1 MKRFEGKTMM
11 VVVRWYCR
19 VCSVVVLGVLSVLPL
34 VRAQQKD
41 VSRASACVPSDLAAL
56 IVADGPSVR
65 VSPVAE
71 LGGPQRSAPEHA
83 ENGPAILSP
92 FADRTAREAYKV
104 FEREAR
110 QGHPAAMV
118 NLAVS
123 SLAGRGTPPNAG
135 AALYWLQEAVNRGY
149 ALASYNLG
157 ILYFRGCGVQ
167 QDYAEALRFFDQA
180 SRRGDAASDV
190 NLGYM
195 YDHGLGVIQN
205 HAVAASWY
213 RQGAERGE
221 PQAQYNLADLYL
233 HGEGVPR
240 DEAVAL
246 AWFQKAALQG
256 HTTARI
262 MLGSMY
268 ALGRGTPKDLQSA
281 YLWISAAALQG
292 DTRGRATLLSLETQL
307 TPAQLNEARLRARS
321 LALSA
326 APSPNV
332 ALLH

>member
-1 MKRFEGKTMM
+1 MKRFEGLPMM
-11 VVVRWYCR
+11 VVAGGYCR
-19 VCSVVVLGVLSVLPL
+19 MCSVVVLGVLSVLPL
-34 VRAQQKD
+34 VRAQQKE

-56 IVADGPSVR
+56 IVPDGLSVR
-65 VSPVAE
+65 VSPVAV
-71 LGGPQRSAPEHA
+71 LGGQERSALEHA

-149 ALASYNLG
+149 APASYNLG
-157 ILYFRGCGVQ
+157 ILYFKGCGVQ

-180 SRRGDAASDV
+180 SRSGDAASEV

-213 RQGAERGE
+213 RQAAERGE
-221 PQAQYNLADLYL
+221 PKLSTTSPICTSTGKEFLTTRPWPWR
-233 HGEGVPR
+233 GSRKPR
-240 DEAVAL
+240 FRD
-246 AWFQKAALQG
+246 
-256 HTTARI
+256 
-262 MLGSMY
+262 
-268 ALGRGTPKDLQSA
+268 TPPRASCSA
-281 YLWISAAALQG
+281 PCTPSAAAPLKICNPPIFG
-292 DTRGRATLLSLETQL
+292 SPPPLSKV
-307 TPAQLNEARLRARS
+307 TPA
-321 LALSA
+321 A
-326 APSPNV
+326 APRSYRSKPN
-332 ALLH
+332 

>member
-56 IVADGPSVR
+56 IVADGPSGR

-92 FADRTAREAYKV
+92 FADRIAREAYKV

-135 AALYWLQEAVNRGY
+135 AALYWLQEAVNRG
-149 ALASYNLG
+149 
-157 ILYFRGCGVQ
+157 
-167 QDYAEALRFFDQA
+167 YAEALRFFDQA

-256 HTTARI
+256 HTTAGI

-332 ALLH
+332 A